1 MENKKTVFVKPSY
14 SLNKDNILDSFRVEN
29 NKKNGIETT
38 LALDTNI
45 LIEMER
51 VVKNG
56 NDQTSLEKSGLSA
69 LVNLLER
76 CPAICISPGIAFNEM
91 PPELANQ
98 ASNYYELFCKEHLP
112 SFRDTANCTHRE
124 YAGKREGYGYLDLEF
139 KNQVVLAIPFVSLLY
154 LNLVDKKFAGNP
166 LEKFKEFLRRVSC
179 DLDFLSAKEIE
190 IAKYCLAIPPA
201 PCVKTISRRKIL
213 RNNFLKTKRGK
224 NPKNFE
230 EVMAIAFNGA
240 CDLSLINSA
249 NIMDLQGIKGIKQ
262 DVWIA
267 TQDQKLVEFTS
278 IFQYVNV
285 GDSVGEYAAIN
296 IHPEFENDSYWQAA
310 IDIHPEFKNDSYWQ
324 SVTEEHQ
331 ILIRSREKYHSE
343 RKADP
348 DELVATAKNTIAELR
363 SKFDGA

>member
-14 SLNKDNILDSFRVEN
+14 SLNNDNILDSLRIEKN
-29 NKKNGIETT
+29 RKNGIETT
-38 LALDTNI
+38 LELDTNI

-56 NDQTSLEKSGLSA
+56 NDKTSLEKSGLKA
-69 LVNLLER
+69 LINLLER
-76 CPAICISPGIAFNEM
+76 CPTICISPGMAFREM
-91 PPELANQ
+91 PPELANR
-98 ASNYYELFCKEHLP
+98 AFITYELFCKVHLP
-112 SFRDTANCTHRE
+112 SFRGTPNCTHQE
-124 YAGKREGYGYLDLEF
+124 YVGKKEGYGYLDLEF
-139 KNQVVLAIPFVSLLY
+139 KNQVFLAIPFISLLY

-213 RNNFLKTKRGK
+213 RNNFLKTKKGK

-249 NIMDLQGIKGIKQ
+249 NFIDLHGITGIKQ

-285 GDSVGEYAAIN
+285 GDSVGEYASID
-296 IHPEFENDSYWQAA
+296 IHPEFENDSYWQ
-310 IDIHPEFKNDSYWQ
+310 
-324 SVTEEHQ
+324 SVTKEHQ
-331 ILIRSREKYHSE
+331 ILIKSREKYHSE
-343 RKADP
+343 REVDP
-348 DELVATAKNTIAELR
+348 DGLVAIAKNAVDELR
-363 SKFDGA
+363 NKFDSA